1 MNALELFRAGKL
13 REAIDASAAETQRK
27 PADPAPR
34 DLLAQLLCFAGE
46 FARADKQLETLSLQ
60 FPDRAPTIALIRQLL
75 RAAEAREQFFEEGR
89 FPDLM
94 VEPTPVMRQH
104 LRASVLIRD
113 GDLSGAHQLLIAAA
127 PQRPR
132 LSGTCNGTG
141 FADFRDVTD
150 LLAPVFE
157 ILTPTGKYA
166 WIPMESVVEMSL
178 HPVVSP
184 VDVLWRRTHLVVRDG
199 PEGDV
204 YLPQLYFGSHAAED
218 QDLQV
223 GRAADWCET
232 EHEPLG
238 GIGQKV
244 MVVNGSDT
252 PLITINELRFD
263 PATA

>member
-1 MNALELFRAGKL
+1 M
-13 REAIDASAAETQRK
+13 
-27 PADPAPR
+27 
-34 DLLAQLLCFAGE
+34 
-46 FARADKQLETLSLQ
+46 Q
-60 FPDRAPTIALIRQLL
+60 FPDRAPTIALFRQLL
-75 RAAEAREQFFEEGR
+75 RAAEAREQFFLKGR
-89 FPDLM
+89 FPEPI

-104 LRASVLIRD
+104 LQASVSMRE
-113 GDLSGAHQLLIAAA
+113 GDLSGAHQLLIVATS
-127 PQRPR
+127 QRPR
-132 LSGTCNGTG
+132 LSGTCNGTA

-157 ILTPTGKYA
+157 VLTPTGKYA
-166 WIPMESVVEMSL
+166 WIPMERVVKMSL

-184 VDVLWRRTHLVVRDG
+184 LDVLWRRTHLVVRDG

-218 QDLQV
+218 EELQV
-223 GRAADWCET
+223 GRAADWCGS

-244 MVVNGSDT
+244 MAVDGSDT